1 MSVIRV
7 ALIQSEL
14 VWQDSLANQQYFEQQ
29 FRHYPDVQLF
39 VLPEMFNS
47 GFSMDSTRIAET
59 MEGLTVQ
66 WMQQQAKLTGAALC
80 GSIAIAQQGQI
91 FNRFLFVRPDGL
103 VQFYDKRHLFRM
115 GGEQLHYQAGSERV
129 IVSYL
134 GFRFC
139 LQVCYD
145 LRFPVFARNQQDY
158 DALIY
163 VANWPQPR
171 RQVWRTL
178 LQARAIE
185 NQAYVLGCNRI
196 GSDANALSYSGDSLV
211 VDYLGQIRSEL
222 PVGQAGVVVAEL
234 DLNAL
239 LQFKQKFPAY
249 LDADPFVLTPSF

>member
-1 MSVIRV
+1 MSVIQV

-14 VWQDSLANQQYFEQQ
+14 VWQNSAANQKYFEQQ
-29 FRHYPDVQLF
+29 IQKHKDVQLF
-39 VLPEMFNS
+39 ILPEMFNS
-47 GFSMDSTRIAET
+47 GFSMDSTLIAET

-66 WMQQQAKLTGAALC
+66 WMQQQAKLSEAAIC
-80 GSIAIAQQGQI
+80 GSVAISAQGQI
-91 FNRFLFVRPDGL
+91 FNRFLFVSPDGA

-115 GGEQLHYQAGSERV
+115 GGEPQHYQAGSERV

-158 DALIY
+158 DVLIY
-163 VANWPQPR
+163 VANWPEPR

-196 GSDANALSYSGDSLV
+196 GSDDNGLSYSGDSMV
-211 VDYLGQIRSEL
+211 VDYFGQIQAEL
-222 PVGQAGVVVAEL
+222 PISQNGVVLAQL
-234 DLNAL
+234 DLTAL
-239 LQFKQKFPAY
+239 QQFKQKFPAY
-249 LDADPFVLTPSF
+249 LDADSFVFTPSF

>member
-14 VWQDSLANQQYFEQQ
+14 VWQDSLANQRYFEQQ
-29 FRHYPDVQLF
+29 FRQHPGVQLF

-80 GSIAIAQQGQI
+80 GSVAIADQGQI
-91 FNRFLFVRPDGL
+91 FNRLLFVTPDGV

-115 GGEQLHYQAGSERV
+115 GGEQQHYQAGAERV
-129 IVSYL
+129 IVTYL

-158 DALIY
+158 DVLIY

-171 RQVWRTL
+171 RLVWRTL

-196 GSDANALSYSGDSLV
+196 GSDANSLNYSGDSLV

>member
-14 VWQDSLANQQYFEQQ
+14 VWQDSAANLSHLEQQ
-29 FRHYPDVQLF
+29 IQQHQGAQLF
-39 VLPEMFNS
+39 VLPEMFNT
-47 GFSMDSTRIAET
+47 GFSMDSTTIAET

-66 WMQQQAKLTGAALC
+66 WMQQQAKRADAALC
-80 GSIAIAQQGQI
+80 GSVAISAQGQI
-91 FNRFLFVRPDGL
+91 FNRLLFVTPDGV

-115 GGEQLHYQAGSERV
+115 GGEQQHYHAGSERV

-145 LRFPVFARNQQDY
+145 LRFPVFARNQHDY
-158 DALIY
+158 DVLIY
-163 VANWPQPR
+163 VANWPEPR

-196 GSDANALSYSGDSLV
+196 GSDGNSLSYSGDSMV
-211 VDYLGQIRSEL
+211 VDYLGQIQTQL
-222 PVGQAGVVVAEL
+222 AVGQPGVVSTEL
-234 DLNAL
+234 NLIAL
-239 LQFKQKFPAY
+239 QQFKQKFPAY

>member
-7 ALIQSEL
+7 ALIQSDL
-14 VWQDSLANQQYFEQQ
+14 VWQDSQANHQYLEQQ
-29 FRHYPDVQLF
+29 IQQHKGTQLF

-47 GFSMDSTRIAET
+47 GFGMNSTLIAET

-66 WMQQQAKLTGAALC
+66 WMLRQAKLANAALC
-80 GSIAIAQQGQI
+80 GSVAITEAGRI
-91 FNRFLFVRPDGL
+91 FNRLLFVTPDGV

-115 GGEQLHYQAGSERV
+115 GGEQQHYQAGAERV

-134 GFRFC
+134 GFRLC

-158 DALIY
+158 DVLIY
-163 VANWPQPR
+163 VANWPEPR

-196 GSDANALSYSGDSLV
+196 GSDGNALNYSGDSMV
-211 VDYLGQIRSEL
+211 VNYLGQIQAEL
-222 PVGQAGVVVAEL
+222 APGQSGVVSAEL
-234 DLNAL
+234 NLTDLQ
-239 LQFKQKFPAY
+239 QFKQKFPAY
-249 LDADPFVLTPSF
+249 LDADSFVLTPSF

>member
-14 VWQDSLANQQYFEQQ
+14 FWQDSEANQRYFEQQ
-29 FRHYPDVQLF
+29 FQQHQGAQLF

-47 GFSMDSTRIAET
+47 GFSMDSARIAEP
-59 MEGLTVQ
+59 MNGPTVQ
-66 WMQQQAKLTGAALC
+66 WMQRQAALTGAAIC
-80 GSIAIAQQGQI
+80 GSVAIVEQGQI
-91 FNRFLFVRPDGL
+91 FNRLLFVTPDGV

-115 GGEQLHYQAGSERV
+115 GGEHQHYHAGSGRM

-158 DALIY
+158 DVLIY
-163 VANWPQPR
+163 VANWPEPR
-171 RQVWRTL
+171 RLVWRTL

-196 GSDANALSYSGDSLV
+196 GTDDNGLSYSGDSMV
-211 VDYLGQIRSEL
+211 VDYFGQVQAEL
-222 PVGQAGVVVAEL
+222 QPGQAGVLFTQL
-234 DLNAL
+234 DLAAL
-239 LQFKQKFPAY
+239 QQFKQKFPAY
-249 LDADPFVLTPSF
+249 LDADAFVLTPSF

>member
-1 MSVIRV
+1 MSVIQI

-14 VWQDSLANQQYFEQQ
+14 VWQNSAANQKYFEQQ
-29 FRHYPDVQLF
+29 IQKHKDVQLF
-39 VLPEMFNS
+39 ILPEMFNS

-59 MEGLTVQ
+59 MEGLTVE
-66 WMQQQAKLTGAALC
+66 WMRQQAKLSAAAIC
-80 GSIAIAQQGQI
+80 GSVAIAAEGQI
-91 FNRFLFVRPDGL
+91 FNRFLFVSPDGAL
-103 VQFYDKRHLFRM
+103 QFYDKRHLFRM
-115 GGEQLHYQAGSERV
+115 GGEQQHYQAGSERI

-145 LRFPVFARNQQDY
+145 LRFPVFVRNQQDY
-158 DALIY
+158 DVLIY
-163 VANWPQPR
+163 VANWPEPR

-196 GSDANALSYSGDSLV
+196 GSDNNGLSYSGDSMV
-211 VDYLGQIRSEL
+211 VDYLGQIQAEL
-222 PVGQAGVVVAEL
+222 PISQSGVVVTQL

-239 LQFKQKFPAY
+239 QQFKQKFPAY

>member
-14 VWQDSLANQQYFEQQ
+14 VWQDCAANHKYFEKQIQQ
-29 FRHYPDVQLF
+29 HQGVQLF
-39 VLPEMFNS
+39 ILPEMFNS
-47 GFSMDSTRIAET
+47 GFSMDSTVIAET

-66 WMQQQAKLTGAALC
+66 WMQQQARLSGAAIC
-80 GSIAIAQQGQI
+80 GSVAISVQDQI
-91 FNRFLFVRPDGL
+91 FNRLLFVRPDGV

-115 GGEQLHYQAGSERV
+115 GNEQLHYQAGSERV

-163 VANWPQPR
+163 VANWPEPR

-196 GSDANALSYSGDSLV
+196 GSDDNGLTYSGDSMV
-211 VDYLGQIRSEL
+211 VDYLGRIQTEL
-222 PVGQAGVVVAEL
+222 AVGQPGVVLADL
-234 DLNAL
+234 DLTVL
-239 LQFKQKFPAY
+239 RQFKQKFPAY
-249 LDADPFVLTPSF
+249 LDADPFVLTP

>member
-14 VWQDSLANQQYFEQQ
+14 VWQNSAANHRYFEQQ
-29 FRHYPDVQLF
+29 IKQHKDVQLF
-39 VLPEMFNS
+39 ILPEMFNS
-47 GFSMDSTRIAET
+47 GFSMDSTVIAET

-66 WMQQQAKLTGAALC
+66 WMQQQAKLSEAAIC
-80 GSIAIAQQGQI
+80 GSVAISAQGQI
-91 FNRFLFVRPDGL
+91 FNRLLFVTPDGA

-115 GGEQLHYQAGSERV
+115 GGEPQHYQAGTERV

-158 DALIY
+158 DVLIY
-163 VANWPQPR
+163 VANWPEPR

-196 GSDANALSYSGDSLV
+196 GSDDNGLTYSGDSMV
-211 VDYLGQIRSEL
+211 VDYLGQIQAEL
-222 PVGQAGVVVAEL
+222 PVRQSGVVLAEL
-234 DLNAL
+234 DLAAL
-239 LQFKQKFPAY
+239 HQFKQKFPAY
-249 LDADPFVLTPSF
+249 LDADPFVFTPSF

>member
-14 VWQDSLANQQYFEQQ
+14 VWQDAAANRNYLAQQILQ
-29 FRHYPDVQLF
+29 HKGAQLF
-39 VLPEMFNS
+39 VLPEMFNT

-66 WMQQQAKLTGAALC
+66 WMQQQAKDAEAALC
-80 GSIAIAQQGQI
+80 GSVAIAVQGQI
-91 FNRFLFVRPDGL
+91 FNRLLFVTPDG
-103 VQFYDKRHLFRM
+103 VVRFYDKRHLFRM
-115 GGEQLHYQAGSERV
+115 GAEQLHYQAGSERV

-158 DALIY
+158 DVLIY
-163 VANWPQPR
+163 VANWPEPR

-196 GSDANALSYSGDSLV
+196 GSDDNGLSYSGDSMV
-211 VDYLGQIRSEL
+211 VDYLGQIQAEL
-222 PVGQAGVVVAEL
+222 PVRHNAVVSTEL
-234 DLNAL
+234 DLAAL
-239 LQFKQKFPAY
+239 QQFKQKFPAY
-249 LDADPFVLTPSF
+249 LDADAFSLTSLL

>member
-1 MSVIRV
+1 MSVIHV

-14 VWQDSLANQQYFEQQ
+14 VWQDSTANRQNLEQQ
-29 FRHYPDVQLF
+29 IQQHKGAQLF
-39 VLPEMFNS
+39 VLPEMFNT
-47 GFSMDSTRIAET
+47 GFSMDSTTIAET

-66 WMQQQAKLTGAALC
+66 WMQQQAKLADAALC
-80 GSIAIAQQGQI
+80 GSVAISAEGQI
-91 FNRFLFVRPDGL
+91 FNRLLFVTPDGL
-103 VQFYDKRHLFRM
+103 VRFYDKRHLFRM
-115 GGEQLHYQAGSERV
+115 GGEQQHYQAGSERV

-158 DALIY
+158 DVLIY
-163 VANWPQPR
+163 VANWPEPR

-196 GSDANALSYSGDSLV
+196 GSDGNSLNYSGDSMV
-211 VDYLGQIRSEL
+211 VNYLGQIQAEL
-222 PVGQAGVVVAEL
+222 SVSQAGVVSTEL
-234 DLNAL
+234 NLSAL
-239 LQFKQKFPAY
+239 QQFKQKFPAY

>member
-14 VWQDSLANQQYFEQQ
+14 VWQDSAANRNALERQIQK
-29 FRHYPDVQLF
+29 HKDAQLF
-39 VLPEMFNS
+39 LLPEMFNT

-66 WMQQQAKLTGAALC
+66 WMQQQAKHTGAAIC
-80 GSIAIAQQGQI
+80 GSVAIADAGQI
-91 FNRFLFVRPDGL
+91 FNRLLFVTPDGV

-115 GGEQLHYQAGSERV
+115 GGEQQHYKSGSERV

-158 DALIY
+158 DVLIY
-163 VANWPQPR
+163 VANWPEPR

-196 GSDANALSYSGDSLV
+196 GTDGNALNYSGDSMV
-211 VDYLGQIRSEL
+211 VNYLGQIQAEL
-222 PVGQAGVVVAEL
+222 PAGEPGAIVAQL
-234 DLNAL
+234 DLDAL
-239 LQFKQKFPAY
+239 QQFKQKFPAY
-249 LDADPFVLTPSF
+249 LDADPFVLTPSL

>member
-14 VWQDSLANQQYFEQQ
+14 VWQDAAANRHHLAQQIQQ
-29 FRHYPDVQLF
+29 HKGAQLF
-39 VLPEMFNS
+39 VLPEMFNT

-66 WMQQQAKLTGAALC
+66 WMLQQAKDAEAALC
-80 GSIAIAQQGQI
+80 GSVAIAVEDQI
-91 FNRFLFVRPDGL
+91 FNRLLFVTPDGL
-103 VQFYDKRHLFRM
+103 VRFYDKRHLFRM

-158 DALIY
+158 DVLIY
-163 VANWPQPR
+163 VANWPEPR

-196 GSDANALSYSGDSLV
+196 GSDDNGLRYSGDSMV
-211 VDYLGQIRSEL
+211 VDYLGQIQAEL
-222 PVGQAGVVVAEL
+222 PVRHNAVVSTEL
-234 DLNAL
+234 DLSAL
-239 LQFKQKFPAY
+239 QQFKQKFPAY
-249 LDADPFVLTPSF
+249 LDADAFSLTSLL

>member
-14 VWQDSLANQQYFEQQ
+14 VWQDSAANCTYLEQQ
-29 FRHYPDVQLF
+29 ILQHKEAQLF

-59 MEGLTVQ
+59 MQGPTVQ
-66 WMQQQAKLTGAALC
+66 WMQQQAKQSGAALC
-80 GSIAIAQQGQI
+80 GSVAIAAEGQI
-91 FNRFLFVRPDGL
+91 FNRLLFVTPDGL

-115 GGEQLHYQAGSERV
+115 GGEQRHYQAGAERV
-129 IVSYL
+129 IISYL

-158 DALIY
+158 DVLIY
-163 VANWPQPR
+163 VANWPEPR

-178 LQARAIE
+178 LLARAIE

-196 GSDANALSYSGDSLV
+196 GSDGNGLNYSGDSLV
-211 VDYLGQIRSEL
+211 VDYLGQIQAEL
-222 PVGQAGVVVAEL
+222 PVRQSGVVAAEL
-234 DLNAL
+234 NLTAL
-239 LQFKQKFPAY
+239 QQFKQKFPAY
-249 LDADPFVLTPSF
+249 LDADPFSLTSLL

>member
-14 VWQDSLANQQYFEQQ
+14 VWQDSAANHHYFEQQ
-29 FRHYPDVQLF
+29 IRQHKGAQLF
-39 VLPEMFNS
+39 VLPEMFNT

-66 WMQQQAKLTGAALC
+66 WMQQQAKRADAAIC
-80 GSIAIAQQGQI
+80 GSVAIAAEGQI
-91 FNRFLFVRPDGL
+91 FNRLLFVTPDGL

-115 GGEQLHYQAGSERV
+115 GGEQQHYQAGSERV

-145 LRFPVFARNQQDY
+145 LRFPVFSRNQQDY
-158 DALIY
+158 DVLIY
-163 VANWPQPR
+163 VANWPEPR

-196 GSDANALSYSGDSLV
+196 GSDGNGLNYSGDSMV
-211 VDYLGQIRSEL
+211 VNYLGQIQSEL
-222 PVGQAGVVVAEL
+222 AASQSGVVSTEL
-234 DLNAL
+234 NLIAL
-239 LQFKQKFPAY
+239 QQFKQKFPAY
-249 LDADPFVLTPSF
+249 LDADPFVLMPSF

>member
-7 ALIQSEL
+7 ALIQSDL
-14 VWQDSLANQQYFEQQ
+14 VWQDSQANHQYLEQQ
-29 FRHYPDVQLF
+29 IQQHKGAQLF

-47 GFSMDSTRIAET
+47 GFSMNSTLIAET

-66 WMQQQAKLTGAALC
+66 WMLRQAKLANAALC
-80 GSIAIAQQGQI
+80 GSVAITESGRI
-91 FNRFLFVRPDGL
+91 FNRLLFVTPDGV

-115 GGEQLHYQAGSERV
+115 GGEQQHYQAGAERV

-134 GFRFC
+134 GFRWC

-158 DALIY
+158 DVLIY
-163 VANWPQPR
+163 VANWPEPR

-196 GSDANALSYSGDSLV
+196 GSDGNALNYSGDSMV
-211 VDYLGQIRSEL
+211 VNYLGQIQAEL
-222 PVGQAGVVVAEL
+222 APGQSGVVSAEL
-234 DLNAL
+234 NLTDLQ
-239 LQFKQKFPAY
+239 QFKQKFPAY
-249 LDADPFVLTPSF
+249 LDADSFVLTPSF

>member
-14 VWQDSLANQQYFEQQ
+14 VWQNSAANLQYFEQQ
-29 FRHYPDVQLF
+29 IQKHKDVQLF

-66 WMQQQAKLTGAALC
+66 WMQQQAKRADAAIC
-80 GSIAIAQQGQI
+80 GSVAISVEGQI
-91 FNRFLFVRPDGL
+91 FNRLLFVTPCGL

-115 GGEQLHYQAGSERV
+115 GGEQQHYQPGSERV

-158 DALIY
+158 DVLIY
-163 VANWPQPR
+163 VANWPEPR

-178 LQARAIE
+178 LQARAME
-185 NQAYVLGCNRI
+185 NQAYVVGCNRI
-196 GSDANALSYSGDSLV
+196 GLDGNGLNYSGDSMV
-211 VDYLGQIRSEL
+211 VDYSGQILAEL
-222 PVGQAGVVVAEL
+222 AISQNGVVTAEL
-234 DLNAL
+234 NLTAL
-239 LQFKQKFPAY
+239 QQFKQKFPAY
-249 LDADPFVLTPSF
+249 LDADAFSLTSLL

>member
-1 MSVIRV
+1 MSVIQV

-14 VWQDSLANQQYFEQQ
+14 VWQNSAANQKYFEQQ
-29 FRHYPDVQLF
+29 IQKHKDVQLF
-39 VLPEMFNS
+39 ILPEMFNS
-47 GFSMDSTRIAET
+47 GFSMDSTLIAET
-59 MEGLTVQ
+59 MEGLTVE
-66 WMQQQAKLTGAALC
+66 WMRQQAKLSAAAIC
-80 GSIAIAQQGQI
+80 GSVAIAAEDQI
-91 FNRFLFVRPDGL
+91 FNRFLFVSPDGT

-115 GGEQLHYQAGSERV
+115 GGEQQHYQAGSERV

-158 DALIY
+158 DVLIY
-163 VANWPQPR
+163 VANWPEPR

-196 GSDANALSYSGDSLV
+196 GSDDNGLSYSGDSMV
-211 VDYLGQIRSEL
+211 VDYFGQIQAEL
-222 PVGQAGVVVAEL
+222 PIRQSGVVVTQL

-239 LQFKQKFPAY
+239 QQFKQKFPAY

>member
-14 VWQDSLANQQYFEQQ
+14 VWQNSAANQRYFAQQ
-29 FRHYPDVQLF
+29 IEKHKDVQLF

-47 GFSMDSTRIAET
+47 GFSMDSTTIAET

-66 WMQQQAKLTGAALC
+66 WMLQQAKSANAALC
-80 GSIAIAQQGQI
+80 GSVAIAAEGKI
-91 FNRFLFVRPDGL
+91 VNRFLFVTPDGQ

-115 GGEQLHYQAGSERV
+115 GNEQQHYQAGAERV
-129 IVSYL
+129 IVCYL

-158 DALIY
+158 DVLIY

-178 LQARAIE
+178 LSARAIE
-185 NQAYVLGCNRI
+185 NQAYVLGCNRV
-196 GSDANALSYSGDSLV
+196 GSDDNGLSYSGDSMV
-211 VDYLGQIRSEL
+211 VDYLGQIQTEL
-222 PVGQAGVVVAEL
+222 AVGQSGVVVTQL
-234 DLNAL
+234 DLSAL
-239 LQFKQKFPAY
+239 EQFKQKFPAY